1 MNVSSACVKR
11 YSFAYLADIL
21 IRVLLNRGDKMKN
34 VKIGIKE
41 NILQFILLVV
51 TNFFVGSMVGVER
64 TVLPLLGEEQFGLA
78 SASAALSFII
88 SFGFSKAI
96 VNYFAG
102 QIADKLGRKKV
113 LLLGWSVGL
122 LVPILII
129 FAHEWWVI
137 IVANILLGINQGL
150 AWSMTVNMK
159 IDVSKASQRGTAVG
173 LNEFA
178 GYSGV
183 ALMAAVSGYIASS
196 FSLRPEPFY
205 LGIGIVIIGIL
216 LSLIV
221 KDTGEHLKLQ
231 IKNTAV
237 NNKDN
242 QWSSKEVFAL
252 TTWKDKDLSSIS
264 IAGLSTNLKDGMA
277 WGLFP
282 IFFTAAGL
290 SVGEIGTIVAVYPAA
305 WGFFQLFTGVLSDKV
320 GRKLLITYGMW
331 IQAAALWVIL
341 FSSHFWLWIVG
352 AILLGLGTAMVYP
365 TLQAAISDV
374 AAPEWRASSMGV
386 YRFWRDSGYAFGAL
400 FAGVIA
406 DVLGVNWAIGLV
418 AFLPLLAGVN
428 SFFRLKETLVQK

>member
-1 MNVSSACVKR
+1 MFRHSQRISRKVIIKKPDFFRLSSWRV
-11 YSFAYLADIL
+11 IL
-21 IRVLLNRGDKMKN
+21 MQP
-34 VKIGIKE
+34 KIGIKE
-41 NILQFILLVV
+41 NIIQFVLLVI
-51 TNFFVGSMVGVER
+51 TNLFVGSMVGIER

-102 QIADKLGRKKV
+102 QIADRLGRKKV

-122 LVPILII
+122 FVPILII
-129 FAHEWWVI
+129 YAHAWWVI

-159 IDVSKASQRGTAVG
+159 IDISKANQRGTAVG

-183 ALMAAVSGYIASS
+183 AIMAAVSGFIASS
-196 FSLRPEPFY
+196 YSLRPEPFY
-205 LGIGIVIIGIL
+205 IGIGIVVVGIL

-231 IKNTAV
+231 ILKNGAGTSEPAR
-237 NNKDN
+237 
-242 QWSSKEVFAL
+242 SAKEVFVL
-252 TTWKDKDLSSIS
+252 TTWKDKRLSSIS
-264 IAGLSTNLKDGMA
+264 FAGLSTNLKDGMA

-282 IFFTAAGL
+282 IYFTAAGL
-290 SVGEIGTIVAVYPAA
+290 TVGQIGTIVAVYPAA
-305 WGFFQLFTGVLSDKV
+305 WGIFQLFTGTLSDKI
-320 GRKLLITYGMW
+320 GRKVLITYGMW
-331 IQAAALWVIL
+331 TQAAALWLIL
-341 FSSHFWLWIVG
+341 AAEQYWLWIAG
-352 AILLGLGTAMVYP
+352 AMLLGLGTAMVYP

-374 AAPEWRASSMGV
+374 AGPEWRASAMGV

-400 FAGVIA
+400 MAGIIA
-406 DVLGVNWAIGLV
+406 DMLGVNWAIGLV
-418 AFLPLLAGVN
+418 ALLPFLAGVL
-428 SFFRLKETLVQK
+428 SKVRLKETIN